1 MCTELPPRSS
11 MSKAKTYEEVLQFAI
26 EREQEAQRDYTAAA
40 KTAKE
45 APMRDALLEMAAQ
58 ERGHENKLRGLDV
71 AKFLTKTKT
80 PVPSLDISE
89 YVVAGEFNATMG
101 YPELLSLA
109 MQREKAA
116 YRLYTDL
123 ARVTPD
129 PDAAAL
135 FKALAQEEARHK
147 LAFEIEYDE
156 HVLQEN

>member
-1 MCTELPPRSS
+1 
-11 MSKAKTYEEVLQFAI
+11 MSKTKSYAEVLQFAI
-26 EREQEAQRDYTAAA
+26 EREQEAQRDYQAAA
-40 KTAKE
+40 AMAKE
-45 APMRDALLEMAAQ
+45 ATMRDALLEMAAQ
-58 ERGHENKLRGLDV
+58 ERGHETKLRGLDV
-71 AKFLTKTKT
+71 AKFLQKAKT
-80 PVPSLDISE
+80 PVPSLDIAE
-89 YVVAGEFNATMG
+89 YVVAGEFHPSMT

-123 ARVTPD
+123 ARITPD

-147 LAFEIEYDE
+147 LAFEVEYDT

>member
-1 MCTELPPRSS
+1 
-11 MSKAKTYEEVLQFAI
+11 MSKAESYEEVLKFAI

-40 KTAKE
+40 GTAKN
-45 APMRDALLEMAAQ
+45 PTMREALLEMAAQ
-58 ERGHENKLRGLDV
+58 ERGHETKLRGLDV
-71 AKFLTKTKT
+71 GKFMQKAKT

-89 YVVAGEFNATMG
+89 YVVAGEFSPGMG

-116 YRLYTDL
+116 FRLYTDL